1 MTISILSTK
10 NATTTLYTF
19 PATGE
24 MEAGWEGGM
33 EIMTDDM
40 EFRSDIID
48 RNWSDGGVIDG
59 DRLVRGRHL
68 DIAGVVEAP
77 NRGSLLIELNAMKNA
92 CYLPGLNC
100 APDNFYWISATPYS
114 AAPYNHVYKFGGV
127 NRFLVEW
134 ITDRAAE
141 ITIRLVI
148 PDPHRYEK
156 EETTY
161 GPKSIGTSGEWVDW
175 DVDVGSAIAP
185 IQIPSF
191 QFFVRGGIVGSL
203 GIYNK
208 SAPRANGTNSG
219 MKIEGLKLSALEDGI
234 LIYPGTSKVW
244 KFRENMSGEID
255 WGSLIDYTNHI
266 SLGDFPYMVPGTNHL
281 TFRATSTISEAG
293 VGIRLYVKL
302 RRRYL

>member
-161 GPKSIGTSGEWVDW
+161 GPKSIGTSGQWVDW
-175 DVDVGSAIAP
+175 DVDIGSDVAP
-185 IQIPSF
+185 IQIPTF
-191 QFFVRGGIVGSL
+191 NFIVRGGVLGSL
-203 GIYNK
+203 GLYNR

-219 MKIEGLKLSALEDGI
+219 MKLDGLKINAPDCGVMVAPSISQVYTYQLDMHGNIPYGNLRVI
-234 LIYPGTSKVW
+234 
-244 KFRENMSGEID
+244 
-255 WGSLIDYTNHI
+255 TNHI
-266 SLGDFPYMVPGTNHL
+266 SSGDFPYMVPGVNHL
-281 TFRATSTISEAG
+281 TFRGTSTEVGGG
-293 VGIRLYVKL
+293 VGMEHYIWL